1 MTTDPVREALSAS
14 AYEAAYDKAMTGR
27 VDALTEEERT
37 AVRLARE
44 VTRTSGPGYPVPWRL
59 DPTRRAS

>member
-14 AYEAAYDKAMTGR
+14 AYEAAYGKAMTGR
-27 VDALTEEERT
+27 ADALTEEERT
-37 AVRLARE
+37 AVRQARV

-59 DPTRRAS
+59 DPTRREP